1 MLRTCNNACHMSKM
15 IQIRN
20 VPDDVHRKL
29 KVRAAQEGTTLS
41 DFLLAEIRAA
51 AEQPSMAELL
61 ERLASQPAFDPDV
74 SSAEL
79 IRRDRDA
86 R

>member
-1 MLRTCNNACHMSKM
+1 MLSTCNNALHMSKM

-41 DFLLAEIRAA
+41 DFLLAEISAA
-51 AEQPSMAELL
+51 AEQPSMTELL
-61 ERLASQPAFDPDV
+61 ERLASQPPFDTEV

-79 IRRDRDA
+79 IRRDRDS

>member
-1 MLRTCNNACHMSKM
+1 MSKM

-51 AEQPSMAELL
+51 AEQPSMTELL
-61 ERLASQPAFDPDV
+61 ERLASQPSFDPEV

-79 IRRDRDA
+79 VRRDRDA

>member
-1 MLRTCNNACHMSKM
+1 MLGTCNNVVHMSKM
-15 IQIRN
+15 VQIRN

-51 AEQPSMAELL
+51 AEKPSMTELL
-61 ERLASQPAFDPDV
+61 ERLAYQPPFDPEV

>member
-1 MLRTCNNACHMSKM
+1 MLYACNNVSHMSKM

-41 DFLLAEIRAA
+41 DFLLAEIRVS
-51 AEQPSMAELL
+51 AEQPSMTELL
-61 ERLASQPAFDPDV
+61 ERLASQPPFDPDV

-79 IRRDRDA
+79 IRRDREA

>member
-1 MLRTCNNACHMSKM
+1 MRRTCNNAYHMSKM

-51 AEQPSMAELL
+51 AEQPSMTELL
-61 ERLASQPAFDPDV
+61 ERLASQPPFDPDV